1 LAQAVNIPVI
11 ASGGVTSITDIER
24 LCAVSGEGVAG
35 VVIGRALYEG
45 GLDLAQAQAHVDTHC
60 PG

>member
-1 LAQAVNIPVI
+1 
-11 ASGGVTSITDIER
+11 VTSITDIER

-45 GLDLAQAQAHVDTHC
+45 GLDLAQAQAHVDAHC
-60 PG
+60 PSSR